1 MTLAVGG
8 TLNTNTTSIYSQN
21 IYIPVNLDHLILS
34 FSEIYGGLP
43 YFKISSSGAKTIL
56 ASAGFERSVYGRDII
71 L

>member
-1 MTLAVGG
+1 M
-8 TLNTNTTSIYSQN
+8 N
-21 IYIPVNLDHLILS
+21 IWTMFLS